1 MPVTGPVQ
9 AAYRLML
16 DEAWDGAVAA
26 WREIGQPYPT
36 ATALLAAAEQA
47 FRHGDR
53 TTARARLHEAEQI
66 ARDLGAAALLREIE
80 RRSTSARPVLD
91 LTPRESE
98 VLRLVA
104 QGRSNRQIGETLFI
118 SAKTAGVHVSNILM
132 KLGVTSRTEAAAV
145 AHRLGLDT

>member
-1 MPVTGPVQ
+1 MAGGVFVG
-9 AAYRLML
+9 R
-16 DEAWDGAVAA
+16 
-26 WREIGQPYPT
+26 
-36 ATALLAAAEQA
+36 AAELA
-47 FRHGDR
+47 
-53 TTARARLHEAEQI
+53 TLAEARRNEGPAVVFVAGEAGIGKTRI